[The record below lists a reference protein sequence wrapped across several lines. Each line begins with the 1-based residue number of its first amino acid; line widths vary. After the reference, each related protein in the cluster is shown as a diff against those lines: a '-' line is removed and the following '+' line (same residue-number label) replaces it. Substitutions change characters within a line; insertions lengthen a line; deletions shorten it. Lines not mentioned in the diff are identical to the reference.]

1 MRRAVALAAL
11 GTAAAV
17 VLGSLAVSL
26 AVSLADAAPG
36 TRTAVAA
43 TAGAGDGPA
52 TVPAPSATGEHTTVG
67 GTVFATCGSGD
78 LEIGTAPASG
88 WQLDDQDQHG
98 EVEFE
103 STTQRVE
110 VHVACVDG
118 VPVFRDQGVRADEP
132 EDGSGGSADDS
143 TGRVGGGHGSDDPPG
158 DDNGGD
164 RPDDR
169 DDD

>member
-1 MRRAVALAAL
+1 MRWAVALAAL

-17 VLGSLAVSL
+17 ALGSV
-26 AVSLADAAPG
+26 AVSLADAAPR
-36 TRTAVAA
+36 TRPAVPA
-43 TAGAGDGPA
+43 TASASDGPA
-52 TVPAPSATGEHTTVG
+52 TVPAPSATEEHATAG
-67 GTVFATCGSGD
+67 GTVFATCSSGV

-110 VHVACVDG
+110 VHVACVG
-118 VPVFRDQGVRADEP
+118 SVPVFRDEGVRADEP
-132 EDGSGGSADDS
+132 EDGSAGSVDDS
-143 TGRVGGGHGSDDPPG
+143 TDRVGGGHGSDDPPG